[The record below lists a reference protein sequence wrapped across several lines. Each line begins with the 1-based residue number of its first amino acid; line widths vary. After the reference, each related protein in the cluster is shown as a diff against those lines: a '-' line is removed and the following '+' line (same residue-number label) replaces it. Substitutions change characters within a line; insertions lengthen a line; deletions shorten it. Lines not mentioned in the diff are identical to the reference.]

1 MKPALW
7 QLYLVLSLAIGV
19 ISTAAILI
27 VLADAPP
34 LAIAVYR
41 MALASFLLLPWSWR
55 AGGVKDA
62 WRRLSRR
69 DWGLSLLSGLFLAL
83 HFWAWV
89 SSLKYTSVAS
99 SVMLVTTNPVFVGL
113 GSHFLLRERLRRL
126 MIWGIGLSVLGGL
139 LIGAGDL
146 RAGPGELLGDLLAL
160 AGALCSSAYFLIGRR
175 VRQAT
180 SLLSYIAIVYGLA
193 ALILIGLALG
203 TATPLWG
210 YSPLT
215 YGVLL
220 ALALGPQLIGHTSL
234 NWALG
239 YLSAPLIA
247 LFILGEPVGS
257 TVLAYFVL
265 GQGLSWFKL
274 LGGAL
279 IIAGIYLATREQ

>member
-7 QLYLVLSLAIGV
+7 QLYLILSLAIGV

-27 VLADAPP
+27 VLAEAPP
-34 LAIAVYR
+34 LAIAAYR
-41 MALASFLLLPWSWR
+41 MALASLLLLPWSWKT
-55 AGGVKDA
+55 GGVKEA

-99 SVMLVTTNPVFVGL
+99 AVMLVTTNPVFVGL

-146 RAGPGELLGDLLAL
+146 RAGSGELLGDLLAL

-175 VRQAT
+175 VRQVT
-180 SLLSYIAIVYGLA
+180 SLLSYITIVYGLA

-203 TATPLWG
+203 TGTALWG

-220 ALALGPQLIGHTSL
+220 ALALGPQLIGHTGL

-274 LGGAL
+274 LGGVL
-279 IIAGIYLATREQ
+279 IIAGIYLATRAP